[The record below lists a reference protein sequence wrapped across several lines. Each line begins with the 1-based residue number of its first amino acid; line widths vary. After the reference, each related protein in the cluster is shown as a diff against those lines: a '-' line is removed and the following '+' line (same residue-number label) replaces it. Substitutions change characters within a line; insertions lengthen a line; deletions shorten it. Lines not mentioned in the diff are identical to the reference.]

1 MASFQSLYN
10 DIEYRLKQTQL
21 RLKEFKKSNRQLVD
35 ENAKL
40 TDEND
45 QLKAQVAELND
56 RIKLMTITQTLIKKE
71 DKTETKRKITELVRE
86 IDNCIS
92 ILNS

>member
-1 MASFQSLYN
+1 MASFQSIYN

-21 RLKEFKKSNRQLVD
+21 RLKEFRKDNLQLTD

-40 TDEND
+40 KEEND
-45 QLKAQVAELND
+45 QLKGKVAELNE

-86 IDNCIS
+86 IDNCIG